1 MKVQKVIRAQGEYAK
16 KGEDIKDGDLV
27 TILDEGQNV
36 TGDYG
41 DRMVFKIETKNGPK
55 NLSFNQKSMNNLID
69 AFGDDTVTWIGKK
82 VKITMVRAMVSGK
95 FQQIVYL
102 ADPSWFM
109 SDDGTF
115 HAPNGSVVPKT
126 APRRAGEVKDG
137 DIPIINAELA
147 GQDPDEE
154 QVDLK
159 DIPFN

>member
-1 MKVQKVIRAQGEYAK
+1 MKVIKIIRAQGEYAR
-16 KGEDIKDGDLV
+16 KGEDIKDGDLI

-69 AFGDDTVTWIGKK
+69 SLGDDTVNWIGKK

-102 ADPSWFM
+102 ADPSWIM

-115 HAPNGSVVPKT
+115 HAPNGSVSPKT
-126 APRRAGEVKDG
+126 APRRAGEVKDE
-137 DIPIINAELA
+137 DIPVIGET
-147 GQDPDEE
+147 DEDVE
-154 QVDLK
+154 SQVNLK
-159 DIPFN
+159 DIPF

>member
-27 TILDEGQNV
+27 TVLDEGQNV

-69 AFGDDTVTWIGKK
+69 SLGDDTVNWIGKK

-95 FQQIVYL
+95 FR
-102 ADPSWFM
+102 S
-109 SDDGTF
+109 
-115 HAPNGSVVPKT
+115 
-126 APRRAGEVKDG
+126 
-137 DIPIINAELA
+137 
-147 GQDPDEE
+147 EE
-154 QVDLK
+154 HTS
-159 DIPFN
+159 